1 MADQR
6 ITELVELPQ
15 GGVASNDVL
24 PIADVSASQTKKV
37 QVKSLIQAGFNLAD
51 ASTLDISK
59 INQFFGWAPRIE
71 LNQIVKDIAK
81 FYSK

>member
-15 GGVASNDVL
+15 GGVASSDVL

-51 ASTLDISK
+51 SSTLDISK
-59 INQFFGWAPRIE
+59 IN
-71 LNQIVKDIAK
+71 
-81 FYSK
+81 